1 MHKMKTEKA
10 EENDKSRSQRKYP
23 ERVCFNLNC
32 EFQKKF
38 IPYDR
43 RQKFC
48 CEQCRI
54 NYYNDQRHINNTTV
68 LLKLK
73 KLKQIDDKLANI
85 YKRFLNKDGKC
96 LVRREILFYENID
109 VMLMV
114 RELENKQTKG
124 KVKAYLRFGIE
135 LLSTDDNYYLIH
147 KLVTTCAN

>member
-1 MHKMKTEKA
+1 MKKEDD
-10 EENDKSRSQRKYP
+10 ELVVVRSKRKYV
-23 ERVCFNLNC
+23 ERPCANSDCYFG
-32 EFQKKF
+32 KKYV
-38 IPYDR
+38 PHDR

-48 CEQCRI
+48 CAQCRI
-54 NYYNDQRHINNTTV
+54 NYHNDQRHINNITV

-96 LVRREILFYENID
+96 LVRSEVLFYENID

-114 RELENKQTKG
+114 KELENKQTKG

-135 LLSTDDNYYLIH
+135 LLSSDENYYLIH
-147 KLVTTCAN
+147 QLVTT